1 MNRLLA
7 VCALVGAMFGQQAP
21 KKPASNPLKEYSY
34 PSDGFAVK
42 FPYAPEPHP
51 DSTDPNRRVWTILL
65 SQRASIS
72 IRRLVDSQPCDVALA
87 KLKSMAASKNVP
99 IREFTVSGR
108 PAWEEKDW
116 LRGDSMIFERYVCGI
131 GRYYILTLGWPV
143 GESRPQLG
151 VEIMDSFRLV
161 K

>member
-1 MNRLLA
+1 MNRLLV
-7 VCALVGAMFGQQAP
+7 VCALTGAMFGQE
-21 KKPASNPLKEYSY
+21 PAKSRASTPLKDYSY

-42 FPYAPEPHP
+42 FPYAPEPHS
-51 DSTDPNRRVWTILL
+51 DSTDPDRKVWTIHL
-65 SQRASIS
+65 SQRAAIS
-72 IRRLVDSQPCDVALA
+72 IRLKVDSRPCDVALGE
-87 KLKSMAASKNVP
+87 LKSMAISKNVP

-116 LRGDSMIFERYVCGI
+116 PRGNSMIFERYICGI
-131 GRYYILTLGWPV
+131 GRYYILTLAWSAS
-143 GESRPQLG
+143 ESRPQLG

>member
-1 MNRLLA
+1 MSRLSL
-7 VCALVGAMFGQQAP
+7 VICALVGAMFGQGSP
-21 KKPASNPLKEYSY
+21 KTPASTPLKVYSY

-42 FPYAPEPHP
+42 FPYAPEPHL
-51 DSTDPNRRVWTILL
+51 DSIHLDFKVWTIHL

-72 IRRLVDSQPCDVALA
+72 IRLKVDPDLPCDAALEQ
-87 KLKSMAASKNVP
+87 LKGMANVP

-108 PAWEEKDW
+108 PAWEEEPW
-116 LRGDSMIFERYVCGI
+116 RRGDSMVFERYVCGT
-131 GRYYILTLGWPV
+131 GRYYLLTLGWPAS
-143 GESRPQLG
+143 ESRPQRG